1 MEGHPERADASGSL
15 AALRAAL
22 IRYELSA
29 SSAALD
35 EAFVA
40 AAAGIAV
47 MRGEGRSE
55 PADAEE
61 ARRLMS
67 QLPDFEQ
74 LVAVAVRAA
83 ERSAHAAAGELWRWF
98 GLSSVPPS
106 WDETERSGA
115 RVLVACACAPLD
127 ARGASWLRPRLLR
140 LAAQRW
146 AAILIAELCA
156 GDDGLWR
163 RALGERYD
171 SVHKR
176 YAPRSRWRTHQLSE
190 LLGAN
195 ARTVDALRDRLA
207 RWLSEGGDFESL
219 SGELEAAFVATRSPA
234 HLA

>member
-115 RVLVACACAPLD
+115 RVL
-127 ARGASWLRPRLLR
+127 
-140 LAAQRW
+140 
-146 AAILIAELCA
+146 AAIDPAARYTAMQPPSAKLCSH
-156 GDDGLWR
+156 L
-163 RALGERYD
+163 
-171 SVHKR
+171 VQR
-176 YAPRSRWRTHQLSE
+176 YA
-190 LLGAN
+190 
-195 ARTVDALRDRLA
+195 
-207 RWLSEGGDFESL
+207 
-219 SGELEAAFVATRSPA
+219 ATRLGSQNVIHA
-234 HLA
+234 AGVFGKS